1 MNPHADNQKQ
11 RSAAMAAGHWDQWQA
26 RRALQPS
33 GPFTDFG
40 DHPQVM
46 GRVCEHLF
54 GSSQT
59 GFIDHIRQ
67 QLPELGQSHVLSLCC
82 GDGSF
87 ECALVEQGV
96 FGRVTGMDISPAR
109 VAAGNARI
117 AASAMPCGQPLAE
130 RVQLRCADV
139 NQADYGQGAYDVVL
153 AKSSLHHIENLEHAF
168 GQIHRCLKPG
178 GKLVSIDFFGPT
190 RFQWT
195 DTQLALRS
203 WFWRQRVPAALRHDD
218 SGQPIPEITRPSV
231 QSMVEMD
238 PSEAVR
244 SGELYALLLE
254 HFELQSDLALGGAL
268 LNLLLYG
275 DIVNR
280 FDPANPVHN
289 AVIHEAVDWERQLM
303 AQGMLPSDFRLVI
316 GQPRGHWL
324 PGQTDQA
331 PQRVH
336 V

>member
-1 MNPHADNQKQ
+1 MNTPAENQNQ
-11 RSAAMAAGHWDQWQA
+11 SNAAVAAGHWDQWQA

-54 GSSQT
+54 GSSET
-59 GFIDHIRQ
+59 GFIDYIGQ
-67 QLPELGQSHVLSLCC
+67 QLPALGQSHVLSLCC

-87 ECALVEQGV
+87 ECALAEQGV

-109 VAAGNARI
+109 VASGNARI
-117 AASAMPCGQPLAE
+117 ASRTLPCGQPLAE

-139 NQADYGQGAYDVVL
+139 NQADYGQSAYDVVL

-168 GQIHRCLKPG
+168 EQIRRCLKPG

-203 WFWRQRVPAALRHDD
+203 WFWRQRVPAELRHDD
-218 SGQPIPEITRPSV
+218 QGQPIPEITRPSV
-231 QSMVEMD
+231 QSMLEMD

-244 SGELYALLLE
+244 SGELYALLQQ
-254 HFELQSDLALGGAL
+254 HFELHSDLALGGTL

-280 FDPANPVHN
+280 FDPANPAHN

-316 GQPRGHWL
+316 GQPRDPL
-324 PGQTDQA
+324 RPGQTDQT
-331 PQRVH
+331 PHWVRI
-336 V
+336 